1 MPFTST
7 TRNLASES
15 SEETL
20 AVRQDGQEQNARER
34 IGRRGTRRSRLLRRL
49 WGLIEKHPRL
59 YGIAIVLY
67 TLPSR
72 SRFQSALWEAYL
84 DGRPGPYRVVLGPAW
99 EFSQTGQ
106 SVRCKQT
113 HARIA
118 DIERFYA
125 NFPRGTLLEDWIFLR
140 GWEAGERF
148 ALGNSGTVKKGDAY
162 ELER

>member
-1 MPFTST
+1 MKITAT
-7 TRNLASES
+7 NQNLASEAS
-15 SEETL
+15 AETQ
-20 AVRQDGQEQNARER
+20 VFRRDGPKRDAHWRKR
-34 IGRRGTRRSRLLRRL
+34 YRGKWRSRWSRRL

-72 SRFQSALWEAYL
+72 SRFQCALWEAYL
-84 DGRPGPYRVVLGPAW
+84 KGCPGPYRVVLGPAW

-106 SVRCKQT
+106 SVRCKRT

-118 DIERFYA
+118 DIEKFSA
-125 NFPRGTLLEDWIFLR
+125 NFPQGTLLEDWTFLQ

-148 ALGNSGTVKKGDAY
+148 ALGNSDIAKKDGGCQSGC
-162 ELER
+162 